1 MNKQAVLQKIDSLS
15 SGRKLCIVLISIL
28 MLAALYWFFFLQ
40 KSWQQSTDL
49 QDSIT
54 RLEQDIALYSKKASQ
69 LPELEKTLAANQ
81 KELLYAQSLLPESMH
96 DVENLL
102 AEIEKLG
109 NELGVEFQL
118 FEPGQEEIQ
127 DFYATQMVNL
137 RVKGQFHNLLQFFS
151 QMSRLNRLVTLENL
165 KLQPDSFQTGQDIVL
180 SAPAQIAVYRALTQM
195 ETQAQEARGKK

>member
-1 MNKQAVLQKIDSLS
+1 MNKQIVLQKIDNLS

-40 KSWQQSTDL
+40 NSWQQSTDL
-49 QDSIT
+49 RDSIT
-54 RLEQDIALYSKKASQ
+54 RLEQDIAIYRKKASQ
-69 LPELEKTLAANQ
+69 LPELEKTLEANQ

-127 DFYATQMVNL
+127 DFYVTQMVNL

-165 KLQPDSFQTGQDIVL
+165 KLQPDGSQTGQDIVL
-180 SAPAQIAVYRALTQM
+180 SAPAQIAVYRALTQL
-195 ETQAQEARGKK
+195 ETQAQEARGK

>member
-54 RLEQDIALYSKKASQ
+54 RLEQDIAIYSKKASQ
-69 LPELEKTLAANQ
+69 LPELEKTLEANQ